1 MSDKWGDI
9 ARTLG
14 CEVTEEADALRK
26 EVERLREAL
35 DAACLRAGH
44 HQTISE
50 SRQEEVE
57 RLRALGVQVIH
68 DERESAVAMVHL
80 AMSSYQRKDIDP
92 EEVVGEAME
101 IR

>member
-57 RLRALGVQVIH
+57 RLRSEVCDMRSAIREAVDGLWPYTAKAAGGG
-68 DERESAVAMVHL
+68 DE
-80 AMSSYQRKDIDP
+80 
-92 EEVVGEAME
+92 
-101 IR
+101 